1 MLRRL
6 PISLRFD
13 DDDSDFYY
21 GFIEQKKNDRELS
34 TLILNLLHVYY
45 ENEEVR
51 NIVNDYVISQ
61 SPYLRIHEQLE
72 RIALEHSRQTVS
84 ADMLSD
90 FNDNARKKISEPPE
104 PVKEDKP
111 EEPVQQPLL
120 LEEAMD
126 KLQPL
131 IDQKVAE
138 AIGRMFMNNMASQD
152 IAKSISVNVGE
163 SLKENTSVSAPTI
176 PMTPAPT
183 IPVTPTIPVA
193 ATIPTKPVVASPVV
207 SEPVVSEPVVSI
219 PKPASAPQSPS
230 VESNNGDGGIKKPA
244 SFAKLVGSMK

>member
-34 TLILNLLHVYY
+34 TLILNLLRVYY

-61 SPYLRIHEQLE
+61 SPYMRIHEQLE

-90 FNDNARKKISEPPE
+90 YNDNAKKKISEPPE
-104 PVKEDKP
+104 PVKNDKP
-111 EEPVQQPLL
+111 EEPIQQPLL
-120 LEEAMD
+120 LEQAMD

-138 AIGRMFMNNMASQD
+138 AIGRMFMNNMVSQD
-152 IAKSISVNVGE
+152 IAKSITANVGE

-176 PMTPAPT
+176 PVTPAPASAPT
-183 IPVTPTIPVA
+183 IPVAP
-193 ATIPTKPVVASPVV
+193 TIPTKPVM
-207 SEPVVSEPVVSI
+207 EEPVVSI
-219 PKPASAPQSPS
+219 PKSIPQSSPA
-230 VESNNGDGGIKKPA
+230 VETASNSTGENGPKKPA
-244 SFAKLVGSMK
+244 SFGKLLSSVR